1 TAGAAICGTAHDTFP
16 HLPNGTDNKKSG
28 QRCGGGSPA
37 LRSSA
42 YECRLA
48 ETHRARRLRLLGSP
62 PDLVHSGPV
71 VQGPHPY
78 AEPRSK
84 ALSDLVAHS
93 LAVSICYFIIFRP
106 GFQPPPLF
114 REKAWHKASLCTINF
129 PGLRHFRGAFTP
141 ALARY
146 VCACGAVR
154 CKVLC
159 SLVCSFCTF

>member
-1 TAGAAICGTAHDTFP
+1 M
-16 HLPNGTDNKKSG
+16 
-28 QRCGGGSPA
+28 
-37 LRSSA
+37 RSSA

-106 GFQPPPLF
+106 EIQAPRFF
-114 REKAWHKASLCTINF
+114 EKKLGKKLSMCTIKF

-146 VCACGAVR
+146 ICACGAVR
-154 CKVLC
+154 CKV
-159 SLVCSFCTF
+159 SRGLVCSFCTF

>member
-1 TAGAAICGTAHDTFP
+1 M
-16 HLPNGTDNKKSG
+16 
-28 QRCGGGSPA
+28 
-37 LRSSA
+37 RSSA

-106 GFQPPPLF
+106 GLQAPRFFEKKLGKKLHCVPSSLRVSDTSAGPLRPRSHVTF
-114 REKAWHKASLCTINF
+114 A
-129 PGLRHFRGAFTP
+129 PV
-141 ALARY
+141 ARY
-146 VCACGAVR
+146 DAKFRVAWFAHLVR
-154 CKVLC
+154 FENLYRTIT
-159 SLVCSFCTF
+159 LVFCLGGGCFWFRAPVRGSRADRVQ